1 MENIKKR
8 YEELINLLHKYN
20 YYYYE
25 KNESL
30 VSDVEYD
37 TMLKEVE
44 ALEEKYPEIKSKNSP
59 TDKVGSHFKDTKFNK
74 VTHKQAMLSL
84 SNSYNIG
91 DVADFIVR
99 AKKTIDEEMEYA
111 LELKLDGL
119 SISVI
124 YEDGRLVQAITRGD
138 GVIGEDVTENIM
150 EIESI
155 PHYLKERVSLE
166 VRGEIVFPLAK
177 FGELNARRFANGEEV
192 FANPRNA
199 ASGTIRQLDA
209 SIVKDRELD
218 CYFYYLVNG
227 ENYGIT
233 KHKESFEYI
242 EKMGLKTSGVCEVC
256 KSIEELE
263 ERIIY
268 WEKERHS
275 LPYETDGLVIK
286 INDYEHHALLGNT
299 TKAPRWSIAYKFPAK
314 QVTTRMLGVT
324 YQVGRTGAVTPVAEM
339 EAVEVSGSVVR
350 RASLHNFDEVRR
362 KDIKIGDKVFIE
374 KAAEIIPQVIKV
386 VKEERTGEEQ
396 EIIPPT
402 HCPICDTELLQEEG
416 LVALKCPNPN
426 CDAKTQRKIEYFVSR
441 DAMSIDGLGS
451 KIIEKFIEIG
461 KISDVSDIYLLKNYR
476 EELMTLD
483 KMGEKSVDNLIKSI
497 EDSKSR
503 PYSKTLY
510 ALGIPFVGKFLAN
523 LLADVSGNIEN
534 LAKMEVEELLSIDQV
549 GDKVAQS
556 VYNFFRDE
564 ESVELLSRLK
574 SHGINYENK
583 AKENTGNE
591 VFSGK
596 TFLFTGKLE
605 HFGRSE
611 IKDVVEKLGGTN
623 LGSVSKKL
631 DFLIVGEDAGSKLEK
646 AEALGTVKII
656 SEKDFFD
663 MINSEKDDDKE
674 EKVEEIQEVKEEKI
688 EKSKEKSDKKT
699 EQQSLF

>member
-177 FGELNARRFANGEEV
+177 FGELNARRLANGEEV

-268 WEKERHS
+268 WEKERHN

-324 YQVGRTGAVTPVAEM
+324 YQVGRTGAVTPVAEL

-451 KIIEKFIEIG
+451 RIIEKFIEIG

-497 EDSKSR
+497 EDSKIR

-564 ESVELLSRLK
+564 ESVELLNRLK

-646 AEALGTVKII
+646 AQALGTVKII

-663 MINSEKDDDKE
+663 MINNKKDSDKK
-674 EKVEEIQEVKEEKI
+674 EKVEEI
-688 EKSKEKSDKKT
+688 EKSEEKSDKKA

>member
-1 MENIKKR
+1 MENIKNR

-177 FGELNARRFANGEEV
+177 FEELNARRLANGEEV

-324 YQVGRTGAVTPVAEM
+324 YQVGRTGAVTPVAEL

-350 RASLHNFDEVRR
+350 RASLHNFDEIRR

-497 EDSKSR
+497 EDSKNR

-663 MINSEKDDDKE
+663 MINSEKDSDKE
-674 EKVEEIQEVKEEKI
+674 EMVEEV
-688 EKSKEKSDKKT
+688 EKSEEKSDKKA

>member
-166 VRGEIVFPLAK
+166 VRGEIVLPLAK
-177 FGELNARRFANGEEV
+177 FEELNARRLANGEEV

-209 SIVKDRELD
+209 FIVKDRELD

-324 YQVGRTGAVTPVAEM
+324 YQVGRTGAVTPVAEL

-350 RASLHNFDEVRR
+350 RASLHNFDEIRR

-451 KIIEKFIEIG
+451 RIIEKFIEIG

-497 EDSKSR
+497 EDSKNR

>member
-166 VRGEIVFPLAK
+166 VRGEIVLPLAK

-209 SIVKDRELD
+209 FIVKDRELD

-268 WEKERHS
+268 WEKERHN

-324 YQVGRTGAVTPVAEM
+324 YQVGRTGAVTPVAEL

-523 LLADVSGNIEN
+523 LLADVSGNIDN

-564 ESVELLSRLK
+564 ESVELLNRLK

-646 AEALGTVKII
+646 AQALGTVKII

-663 MINSEKDDDKE
+663 MINSEKDSDKE
-674 EKVEEIQEVKEEKI
+674 EMVEEV
-688 EKSKEKSDKKT
+688 EKSEEKSDKKA

>member
-166 VRGEIVFPLAK
+166 VRGEIVLPLAK

-324 YQVGRTGAVTPVAEM
+324 YQVGRTGAVTPVAEL

-350 RASLHNFDEVRR
+350 RASLHNFDEIRR

-646 AEALGTVKII
+646 AQALGTVKII

-663 MINSEKDDDKE
+663 MINSEKDSDKE
-674 EKVEEIQEVKEEKI
+674 EMVEEV
-688 EKSKEKSDKKT
+688 EKSEEKSDKKA

>member
-166 VRGEIVFPLAK
+166 VRGEIVLPLAK

-324 YQVGRTGAVTPVAEM
+324 YQVGRTGAVTPVAEL

-663 MINSEKDDDKE
+663 MINSEKDSDKE
-674 EKVEEIQEVKEEKI
+674 EMVEEV
-688 EKSKEKSDKKT
+688 EKSEEKSDKKA

>member
-177 FGELNARRFANGEEV
+177 FGELNARRLANGEEV

-268 WEKERHS
+268 WEKERHN

-324 YQVGRTGAVTPVAEM
+324 YQVGRTGAVTPVAEL

-564 ESVELLSRLK
+564 ESVELLNRLK

-646 AEALGTVKII
+646 AQALGTVKII

-663 MINSEKDDDKE
+663 MINSEKDSDKE
-674 EKVEEIQEVKEEKI
+674 EMVEEV
-688 EKSKEKSDKKT
+688 EKSEEKSDKKA

>member
-1 MENIKKR
+1 M
-8 YEELINLLHKYN
+8 HKYN

-166 VRGEIVFPLAK
+166 VRGEIVLPLAK
-177 FGELNARRFANGEEV
+177 FGELNARRLANGEEV

-268 WEKERHS
+268 WEKERHN

-324 YQVGRTGAVTPVAEM
+324 YQVGRTGAVTPVAEL

-350 RASLHNFDEVRR
+350 RASLHNFDEIRR

-523 LLADVSGNIEN
+523 LLADVSGNIDN

-564 ESVELLSRLK
+564 ESVELLNRLK

-663 MINSEKDDDKE
+663 MINSEKDSDKE
-674 EKVEEIQEVKEEKI
+674 EMVEEV
-688 EKSKEKSDKKT
+688 EKSEEKSDKKA

>member
-177 FGELNARRFANGEEV
+177 FGELNARRLANGEEV

-268 WEKERHS
+268 WEKERHN

-324 YQVGRTGAVTPVAEM
+324 YQVGRTGAVTPVAEL

-451 KIIEKFIEIG
+451 RIIEKFIEIG

-497 EDSKSR
+497 EDSKIR

-510 ALGIPFVGKFLAN
+510 ALGIPFIGKFLAN

-564 ESVELLSRLK
+564 ESVELLNRLK

-646 AEALGTVKII
+646 AQALGTVKII

-663 MINSEKDDDKE
+663 MINNKKDSDKK
-674 EKVEEIQEVKEEKI
+674 EKVEEI
-688 EKSKEKSDKKT
+688 EKSEEKSDKKA

>member
-177 FGELNARRFANGEEV
+177 FGELNARRLANGEEV

-242 EKMGLKTSGVCEVC
+242 EKMGLKTSGVCQVC

-324 YQVGRTGAVTPVAEM
+324 YQVGRTGAVTPVAEL

-646 AEALGTVKII
+646 AQALGTVKII

-663 MINSEKDDDKE
+663 MINSEKDSDKE
-674 EKVEEIQEVKEEKI
+674 EMVEEV
-688 EKSKEKSDKKT
+688 EKSEEKSDKKA

>member
-166 VRGEIVFPLAK
+166 VRGEIVLPLAK
-177 FGELNARRFANGEEV
+177 FGELNARRLANGEEV

-324 YQVGRTGAVTPVAEM
+324 YQVGRTGAVTPVAEL

-350 RASLHNFDEVRR
+350 RASLHNFDEIRR

-451 KIIEKFIEIG
+451 RIIEKFIEIG

-476 EELMTLD
+476 EELITLD

-497 EDSKSR
+497 EDSKNR

-591 VFSGK
+591 MFSGK

-646 AEALGTVKII
+646 AQALGTVKII

-663 MINSEKDDDKE
+663 MINNEKDSDKE
-674 EKVEEIQEVKEEKI
+674 EKVEEI
-688 EKSKEKSDKKT
+688 EKSEEKSDKKA

>member
-177 FGELNARRFANGEEV
+177 FEELNARRLANGEEV

-233 KHKESFEYI
+233 KHKESFEFI

-263 ERIIY
+263 ERIVY

-299 TKAPRWSIAYKFPAK
+299 TKAPRWAIAYKFPAK

-324 YQVGRTGAVTPVAEM
+324 YQVGRTGAVTPVAEL
-339 EAVEVSGSVVR
+339 EAVEVSGSIVR
-350 RASLHNFDEVRR
+350 RASLHNFDEIRR

-402 HCPICDTELLQEEG
+402 HCPICDAELLQEEG

-591 VFSGK
+591 MFSGK

-646 AEALGTVKII
+646 AQALGTVKII

-663 MINSEKDDDKE
+663 MINNKKDSDKK
-674 EKVEEIQEVKEEKI
+674 EKVEEI
-688 EKSKEKSDKKT
+688 EKSEEKSDKKA

>member
-177 FGELNARRFANGEEV
+177 FGELNARRLANGEEV

-268 WEKERHS
+268 WEKERHN

-324 YQVGRTGAVTPVAEM
+324 YQVGRTGAVTPVAEL

-350 RASLHNFDEVRR
+350 RASLHNFDEIRR

-497 EDSKSR
+497 EDSKIR

-564 ESVELLSRLK
+564 ESVELLNRLK

-646 AEALGTVKII
+646 AQALGTVKII

-663 MINSEKDDDKE
+663 MINNKKDSDKK
-674 EKVEEIQEVKEEKI
+674 EKVEEI
-688 EKSKEKSDKKT
+688 EKSEEKSDKKA

>member
-166 VRGEIVFPLAK
+166 VRGEIVLPLAK

-209 SIVKDRELD
+209 FIVKDRELD

-268 WEKERHS
+268 WEKERHN

-324 YQVGRTGAVTPVAEM
+324 YQVGRTGAVTPVAEL

-451 KIIEKFIEIG
+451 RIIEKFIEIG

-497 EDSKSR
+497 EDSKNR

-646 AEALGTVKII
+646 AQALGTVKII

-674 EKVEEIQEVKEEKI
+674 EKVEEV
-688 EKSKEKSDKKT
+688 EKSEEKSDKKA

>member
-44 ALEEKYPEIKSKNSP
+44 VEDLEEKYPEIKSKNSP

-166 VRGEIVFPLAK
+166 VRGEIVLPLAK
-177 FGELNARRFANGEEV
+177 FGELNARRLANGEEV

-268 WEKERHS
+268 WEKERHN

-324 YQVGRTGAVTPVAEM
+324 YQVGRTGAVTPVAEL

-523 LLADVSGNIEN
+523 LLADVSGNIDN

-564 ESVELLSRLK
+564 ESVELLNRLK

-646 AEALGTVKII
+646 AQALGTVKII

-663 MINSEKDDDKE
+663 MINSEKDSDKE
-674 EKVEEIQEVKEEKI
+674 EKVEEV
-688 EKSKEKSDKKT
+688 EKSEEKSDKKA

>member
-1 MENIKKR
+1 MKNIKKR

-25 KNESL
+25 INESL

-166 VRGEIVFPLAK
+166 VRGEIVLPLAK
-177 FGELNARRFANGEEV
+177 FGELNARRLANGEEV

-268 WEKERHS
+268 WEKERHN

-324 YQVGRTGAVTPVAEM
+324 YQVGRTGAVTPVAEL

-523 LLADVSGNIEN
+523 LLADVSGNIDN

-564 ESVELLSRLK
+564 ESVELLNRLK

-646 AEALGTVKII
+646 AQALGTVKII

-663 MINSEKDDDKE
+663 MINSEKDSDKE
-674 EKVEEIQEVKEEKI
+674 EMVEEV
-688 EKSKEKSDKKT
+688 EKSEEKSDKKA

>member
-1 MENIKKR
+1 
-8 YEELINLLHKYN
+8 
-20 YYYYE
+20 
-25 KNESL
+25 
-30 VSDVEYD
+30 
-37 TMLKEVE
+37 
-44 ALEEKYPEIKSKNSP
+44 
-59 TDKVGSHFKDTKFNK
+59 
-74 VTHKQAMLSL
+74 
-84 SNSYNIG
+84 
-91 DVADFIVR
+91 
-99 AKKTIDEEMEYA
+99 
-111 LELKLDGL
+111 
-119 SISVI
+119 
-124 YEDGRLVQAITRGD
+124 
-138 GVIGEDVTENIM
+138 
-150 EIESI
+150 
-155 PHYLKERVSLE
+155 
-166 VRGEIVFPLAK
+166 
-177 FGELNARRFANGEEV
+177 
-192 FANPRNA
+192 
-199 ASGTIRQLDA
+199 
-209 SIVKDRELD
+209 
-218 CYFYYLVNG
+218 
-227 ENYGIT
+227 
-233 KHKESFEYI
+233 
-242 EKMGLKTSGVCEVC
+242 MGLKTSGVCEVC

-268 WEKERHS
+268 WEKERHN

-324 YQVGRTGAVTPVAEM
+324 YQVGRTGAVTPVAEL

-523 LLADVSGNIEN
+523 LLADVSGNIDN

-564 ESVELLSRLK
+564 ESVELLNRLK

-646 AEALGTVKII
+646 AQALGTVKII

-663 MINSEKDDDKE
+663 MINSEKDSDKE
-674 EKVEEIQEVKEEKI
+674 EMVEEV
-688 EKSKEKSDKKT
+688 EKSEEKSDKKA

>member
-166 VRGEIVFPLAK
+166 VRGEIVLPLAK

-209 SIVKDRELD
+209 FIVKDRELD

-268 WEKERHS
+268 WEKERHN

-324 YQVGRTGAVTPVAEM
+324 YQVGRTGAVTPVAEL

-523 LLADVSGNIEN
+523 LLADVSGNIDN

-564 ESVELLSRLK
+564 ESVELLNRLK

-646 AEALGTVKII
+646 AQALGTVKII

>member
-177 FGELNARRFANGEEV
+177 FGELNARRLANGEEV

-268 WEKERHS
+268 WEKERHN

-324 YQVGRTGAVTPVAEM
+324 YQVGRTGAVTPVAEL

-523 LLADVSGNIEN
+523 LLADVSGNIDN

-564 ESVELLSRLK
+564 ESVELLNRLK

-646 AEALGTVKII
+646 AQALGTVKII

-674 EKVEEIQEVKEEKI
+674 EKVEEI
-688 EKSKEKSDKKT
+688 EKSEEKSDKKA

>member
-166 VRGEIVFPLAK
+166 VRGEIVLPLAK
-177 FGELNARRFANGEEV
+177 FGELNARRLANGEEV

-268 WEKERHS
+268 WEKERHN

-324 YQVGRTGAVTPVAEM
+324 YQVGRTGAVTPVAEL

-523 LLADVSGNIEN
+523 LLADVSGNIDN

-564 ESVELLSRLK
+564 ESVELLNRLK

-646 AEALGTVKII
+646 AQALGTVKII

-663 MINSEKDDDKE
+663 MINSEKDSDKE
-674 EKVEEIQEVKEEKI
+674 EKVEEI
-688 EKSKEKSDKKT
+688 EKSEEKSDKKA

>member
-1 MENIKKR
+1 MENIKNR

-37 TMLKEVE
+37 NMLKEVE

-166 VRGEIVFPLAK
+166 VRGEIVLPLAK
-177 FGELNARRFANGEEV
+177 FGELNARRLANGEEV

-324 YQVGRTGAVTPVAEM
+324 YQVGRTGAVTPVAEL

-350 RASLHNFDEVRR
+350 RASLHNFDEIRR

-451 KIIEKFIEIG
+451 RIIEKFIEIG

-497 EDSKSR
+497 EDSKIR

-583 AKENTGNE
+583 AKENTSNE
-591 VFSGK
+591 MFSGK

-646 AEALGTVKII
+646 AQALGTVKII

-663 MINSEKDDDKE
+663 MINNKKDDDKE
-674 EKVEEIQEVKEEKI
+674 EMVEEV
-688 EKSKEKSDKKT
+688 EKSEEKSDKKA

>member
-177 FGELNARRFANGEEV
+177 FEELNARRLANGEEV

-324 YQVGRTGAVTPVAEM
+324 YQVGRTGAVTPVAEL

-497 EDSKSR
+497 EDSKNR

-646 AEALGTVKII
+646 AQALGTVKII

-663 MINSEKDDDKE
+663 MINSEKDSDKE
-674 EKVEEIQEVKEEKI
+674 EMVEEV
-688 EKSKEKSDKKT
+688 EKSEEKSDKKA

>member
-166 VRGEIVFPLAK
+166 VRGEIVLPLAK

-209 SIVKDRELD
+209 FIVKDRELD

-324 YQVGRTGAVTPVAEM
+324 YQVGRTGAVTPVAEL

-523 LLADVSGNIEN
+523 LLADVSGNIDN

-564 ESVELLSRLK
+564 ESVELLNRLK

-646 AEALGTVKII
+646 AQALGTVKII

-663 MINSEKDDDKE
+663 MINNKKDSDKK
-674 EKVEEIQEVKEEKI
+674 EKVEEI
-688 EKSKEKSDKKT
+688 EKSEEKSDKKA

>member
-166 VRGEIVFPLAK
+166 VRGEIVLPLAK

-268 WEKERHS
+268 WEKERHN

-324 YQVGRTGAVTPVAEM
+324 YQVGRTGAVTPVAEL

-523 LLADVSGNIEN
+523 LLADVSGNIDN

-564 ESVELLSRLK
+564 ESVELLNRLK

-646 AEALGTVKII
+646 AQALGTVKII

-663 MINSEKDDDKE
+663 MINSEKDSDKE
-674 EKVEEIQEVKEEKI
+674 EMVEEV
-688 EKSKEKSDKKT
+688 EKSEEKSDKKA

>member
-166 VRGEIVFPLAK
+166 VRGEIVLPLAK
-177 FGELNARRFANGEEV
+177 FGELNARRLANGEEV

-268 WEKERHS
+268 WEKERHN

-324 YQVGRTGAVTPVAEM
+324 YQVGRTGAVTPVAEL

-523 LLADVSGNIEN
+523 LLADVSGNIDN

-564 ESVELLSRLK
+564 ESVELLNRLK

-646 AEALGTVKII
+646 AQALGTVKII

-663 MINSEKDDDKE
+663 MINSEKDSDKE
-674 EKVEEIQEVKEEKI
+674 EMVEEV
-688 EKSKEKSDKKT
+688 EKSEEKSDKKA